1 MLIDV
6 RGYSTYMKN
15 CDEIFQGIPSNPLQA
30 CFCCI
35 ISTMYFMCMTLYWD
49 YVKFCIKS
57 TELFYT
63 LLHTYV
69 SLSKHFLITQC

>member
-15 CDEIFQGIPSNPLQA
+15 CEEIFQGIPSNPLQA

-35 ISTMYFMCMTLYWD
+35 ISNYVFYVYDFVLGLYKVL
-49 YVKFCIKS
+49 Y
-57 TELFYT
+57 
-63 LLHTYV
+63 
-69 SLSKHFLITQC
+69 